1 MAYRVKAQTFSYT
14 VLFVFQR
21 LGLFNMYKCES
32 LVVKSWFEV
41 SKKCQILD
49 KNGHFTFYNYHKDKV
64 QSESNIY
71 LIMLSKFYLNEI
83 FNSDRTKMATLDIKI
98 QVVNYLP
105 GNVKQIF
112 SELYIIIP
120 MIALVNDLPYY
131 NLW

>member
-1 MAYRVKAQTFSYT
+1 
-14 VLFVFQR
+14 
-21 LGLFNMYKCES
+21 
-32 LVVKSWFEV
+32 
-41 SKKCQILD
+41 
-49 KNGHFTFYNYHKDKV
+49 
-64 QSESNIY
+64 
-71 LIMLSKFYLNEI
+71 MLSKFYLNEI

-98 QVVNYLP
+98 QIVNYLP